1 MEEKAMKM
9 MIEGVDIP
17 VRKTVGSCGYD
28 LHCPIDIT
36 LEKYKWKQIDM
47 GLMMEEGD
55 IPYGFVGIIVP
66 RSSTGMRW
74 GLRLKNTIGVIDSD
88 YTMDTIKATLTVD
101 IPEVHIKKNERI
113 LQMIVIPFGV
123 IPSEELPISMRTGGV
138 GSTGL

>member
-1 MEEKAMKM
+1 M
-9 MIEGVDIP
+9 
-17 VRKTVGSCGYD
+17 
-28 LHCPIDIT
+28 HCPIDIT

-113 LQMIVIPFGV
+113 LQMIVMPFGV
-123 IPSEELPISMRTGGV
+123 IPSEDLPISMRTGGV